1 MASIFV
7 VKRFRSIEYWR
18 VSGFLSR
25 KIKKKKVGV
34 AMGHGRLD
42 TFFCRNLTMS
52 RQSFYYHTRLKSHH
66 RSQLNLNPFCL
77 GMLGWIIPGISDLF
91 AKKKKKKKRKEEKRR
106 ERQLCRLII
115 QSEINLLYFLF

>member
-1 MASIFV
+1 MTSIFV
-7 VKRFRSIEYWR
+7 VKRFRSVEYWW
-18 VSGFLSR
+18 VSGFLCFCVAECEKER
-25 KIKKKKVGV
+25 KKKVGV

-77 GMLGWIIPGISDLF
+77 GMLGWIIPGI
-91 AKKKKKKKRKEEKRR
+91 
-106 ERQLCRLII
+106 
-115 QSEINLLYFLF
+115 